1 MPHLVL
7 VISTSLCFCADVL
20 VLVELSILC
29 CCQFRLFGFEFPEVV
44 CCFLNHSN
52 HVIGHCAE
60 ATGSVLAILSILWK
74 NMSWLL
80 FWLILLFDV
89 CYGRCMYFRC
99 HDLML
104 FFFLNC
110 ELILMYDLILNMDV
124 LFLSRFMMLISMF
137 SFECRVSETCNCC

>member
-44 CCFLNHSN
+44 CCFVNHSN

-104 FFFLNC
+104 FLFFFELWIDIDVWFDFEYGCFIPFKVYDVDLN
-110 ELILMYDLILNMDV
+110 V
-124 LFLSRFMMLISMF
+124 
-137 SFECRVSETCNCC
+137 